1 MPAHKVLSPTCYHR
15 SFRRFV
21 LVGCSMLSGE
31 LSLKHGKVAA
41 KTASPHFWGT
51 WRRLQTRAGMQVQEG
66 ERDPSKPP
74 RPPGH
79 TIIPPLPRVETAPDG
94 TRDIPEDIL
103 PWQGSIFSVFSNAVA
118 DWTGSGY
125 GALLETPSV
134 RRQIFPFCIALH
146 TSTTLCFCMQDISA
160 FSTGVSRCTGC
171 SGANA
176 VHRWLPSRHLGLVLF
191 NYHSLVPP
199 T

>member
-1 MPAHKVLSPTCYHR
+1 
-15 SFRRFV
+15 
-21 LVGCSMLSGE
+21 
-31 LSLKHGKVAA
+31 
-41 KTASPHFWGT
+41 
-51 WRRLQTRAGMQVQEG
+51 MQVQEG
-66 ERDPSKPP
+66 ERDPSKPA

-134 RRQIFPFCIALH
+134 RRLSHEFPVNVGVDCRFSDGDYVC
-146 TSTTLCFCMQDISA
+146 STLLENPA
-160 FSTGVSRCTGC
+160 FSDAMFISVLKSLPYAAYL
-171 SGANA
+171 SA
-176 VHRWLPSRHLGLVLF
+176 VRWL
-191 NYHSLVPP
+191 
-199 T
+199 